1 MSSFLTAHQHS
12 GESTFEFRYYSLGS
26 DTAMQGGLYAKLCHA
41 FLEKKC
47 VFKIKFDNYV
57 FQIQIVDFFAVI
69 ARKVRKVE

>member
-1 MSSFLTAHQHS
+1 
-12 GESTFEFRYYSLGS
+12 
-26 DTAMQGGLYAKLCHA
+26 MQGGLYAKLCHA